1 MTRLRYEKLSQY
13 FHCSV
18 EGQEDPQDKVRK
30 VRPMITRCE
39 ARFGACFQP
48 GKNISID
55 EAMVKFDGRLGWKQ
69 YMPLKPA
76 KWGMKLWCLC
86 DAESG
91 YCSAFSVYTG
101 ATAGNG
107 GLDLGYRVVM
117 GLMKKYLLSNRHV
130 YADNYFTSV
139 HLASDL
145 LQADI
150 YLCGTT
156 RASRREFP
164 NALAETH
171 LFSGQSVKW
180 TSYDGV
186 TLTKWHDKRDVYIVS
201 TADAGGEI
209 VRQTRRNH
217 QDVALHVP
225 TCVVSYNKSMG
236 GVDHLDQ
243 MRSYYAVGRSG
254 KRWWKYL
261 FWALLDIGIINACTL
276 WKLCNRPLPSNERR
290 FSLKTFKV
298 LLIHEMGDPAIAARN
313 AMAPP
318 PMIRLTAQYTV
329 EEHTVA
335 EHPFV
340 RFDVRKRACKLC
352 QQEGRRRPSGRA
364 IESSFGCTVCN
375 VHLCKGCHVNYH
387 A

>member
-1 MTRLRYEKLSQY
+1 M
-13 FHCSV
+13 
-18 EGQEDPQDKVRK
+18 
-30 VRPMITRCE
+30 
-39 ARFGACFQP
+39 
-48 GKNISID
+48 
-55 EAMVKFDGRLGWKQ
+55 
-69 YMPLKPA
+69 
-76 KWGMKLWCLC
+76 
-86 DAESG
+86 
-91 YCSAFSVYTG
+91 
-101 ATAGNG
+101 
-107 GLDLGYRVVM
+107 
-117 GLMKKYLLSNRHV
+117 
-130 YADNYFTSV
+130 
-139 HLASDL
+139 
-145 LQADI
+145 
-150 YLCGTT
+150 
-156 RASRREFP
+156 
-164 NALAETH
+164 
-171 LFSGQSVKW
+171 
-180 TSYDGV
+180 
-186 TLTKWHDKRDVYIVS
+186 
-201 TADAGGEI
+201 
-209 VRQTRRNH
+209 RQTRRNH

-236 GVDHLDQ
+236 GVNHLDQ

-329 EEHTVA
+329 EEYTVA
-335 EHPFV
+335 GHPFV

-364 IESSFGCTVCN
+364 IESSFGCSMCN
-375 VHLCKGCHVNYH
+375 VHMCKGCHVNYH